1 MEEVNKYE
9 QIYQDSIG
17 KWISKAK
24 AIRLKCLDCCV
35 YQANEVKECT
45 NKDCPLWRYRMGH
58 EEKDE
63 LYYQHKKDNAMS
75 EEVKQRLRAKP
86 FNEN

>member
-1 MEEVNKYE
+1 MVLLKQSKKERIEVIEMEEMNKYE

-35 YQANEVKECT
+35 Y
-45 NKDCPLWRYRMGH
+45 
-58 EEKDE
+58 
-63 LYYQHKKDNAMS
+63 
-75 EEVKQRLRAKP
+75 
-86 FNEN
+86 